1 MTTKVCKIES
11 FQQKMFWLLAGFLL
25 VILGLYIYLANNL
38 IFEAAGRESLTR
50 ERGERVLAIGELEGQ
65 YLTLTQSM
73 TIERA
78 YALGFEEAGANLSFV
93 AVTPPIL
100 ALGAPSGH
108 EE

>member
-1 MTTKVCKIES
+1 MTTKIFKIES
-11 FQQKMFWLLAGFLL
+11 FQQKMFWLLAGGLS
-25 VILGLYIYLANNL
+25 VTLGLYIYLVNNL

-50 ERGERVLAIGELEGQ
+50 ERAQRVLAIGELEGQ

-78 YALGFEEAGANLSFV
+78 YALGFEEAGDNHSFV

-100 ALGAPSGH
+100 ALGAPRGH